1 MTNRFA
7 LQSVS
12 SALLLIF
19 AGLLCLA
26 PPLRAAQETSGKPA
40 PSAAAK
46 SDAPKK
52 EEFDPKTTTRV
63 TLGSSSGTPGDAVVV
78 PIYFTPAE
86 GARIGTLK
94 IEVSFVSVNLKFEKT
109 DRGIAAEMGEVQL
122 VSDVKDSKNDK
133 GVDTST
139 LVLRATAP
147 EAAKTPIPAGLLG
160 YLTLK
165 ISDKGR
171 PATIALRTT
180 AEGTELGSSKPL
192 ANLKALDAEVEVMAP
207 GTQPAVACFFF
218 SH

>member
-1 MTNRFA
+1 MTNR
-7 LQSVS
+7 V
-12 SALLLIF
+12 ALLSASSLIF
-19 AGLLCLA
+19 VGLLCLA

-40 PSAAAK
+40 PK
-46 SDAPKK
+46 DAPKK

-63 TLGSSSGTPGDAVVV
+63 ALGSTSGTPGDAVVV
-78 PIYFTPAE
+78 PIYVTPAE

-94 IEVSFVSVNLKFEKT
+94 IEVSFVSVNLKFDKT
-109 DRGIAAEMGEVQL
+109 DRGIAAEMGDVQL
-122 VSDVKDSKNDK
+122 VSDVKESKNDK

-160 YLTLK
+160 YITLK

-171 PATIALRTT
+171 PASIALRAA
-180 AEGTELGSSKPL
+180 AEGTEFGSSKPL
-192 ANLKALDAEVEVMAP
+192 ANLKALDAEVEVLAP

>member
-7 LQSVS
+7 AVLSAS
-12 SALLLIF
+12 SLIF
-19 AGLLCLA
+19 AGLLCAGLPWLA
-26 PPLRAAQETSGKPA
+26 PQLRAAQETTGKPNEA
-40 PSAAAK
+40 SQDAK
-46 SDAPKK
+46 KK

-63 TLGSSSGTPGDAVVV
+63 ALGSTSGTPGDAVVV
-78 PIYFTPAE
+78 PIYVTPAE

-94 IEVSFVSVNLKFEKT
+94 IEVSFVSVNLKFDKT
-109 DRGIAAEMGEVQL
+109 DRGIAAEMGDVQL
-122 VSDVKDSKNDK
+122 VSEAKESKNDK
-133 GVDTST
+133 GLETST

-160 YLTLK
+160 YITLK

-171 PATIALRTT
+171 PASIALRAA

-192 ANLKALDAEVEVMAP
+192 ANLKALDADVEVMAP